1 MNCISDLLQNVHT
14 HVFWNVGVAFCSAKL
29 FQECSVRVRSFVV
42 DFEFKV
48 LKKDRLCPRLLTL
61 QHRKT
66 TMAKSVAV
74 FSSGAEQKEQIS
86 GYLKFQQVGSFKTTM
101 PQRPFNHFL
110 ARLGCGWRVNC
121 NIS

>member
-48 LKKDRLCPRLLTL
+48 LPEKRPTL
-61 QHRKT
+61 PPTADPPTPENHN
-66 TMAKSVAV
+66 
-74 FSSGAEQKEQIS
+74 GQIS
-86 GYLKFQQVGSFKTTM
+86 S
-101 PQRPFNHFL
+101 
-110 ARLGCGWRVNC
+110 RL
-121 NIS
+121 